1 MNVGKHLSA
10 VTAVIVVAI
19 MAPFAV
25 AIDDITWT
33 SALTGSQ
40 QWQVDGNW
48 APATFPNSGD
58 DNAIIAVSSDLTLD
72 VGPADV
78 AVVALTLDGTN
89 AGTDIDVTSSGGR
102 LLLQND
108 DNNTSTDPEPGNP
121 DVDDILVLEGVNHGR
136 VYVTTSGVAGST
148 NTISAPIRLSNNGFL
163 EGVDFFGTQSIT
175 LSGAMDIVG
184 AAANDSGSLR
194 SYLPTGAKV
203 HVTGNINL
211 TDAGDNTTGRFL
223 VLNNY
228 YTTDHADPPRGMIEI
243 SGTIS
248 GAGGIIAG
256 WTWDVDGTDDG
267 TDDTLYDPADPPGVP
282 LGTVILSGDN
292 SFTEDVLQ
300 ARGNLVLAHDG
311 ALGVDNTFR
320 QAGPAGNSKEVGYN
334 VISNSDDRNIANNVG
349 IAQWTTVR
357 GATGIAGLEGVGDH
371 SIEFS
376 GEVVTSNTRGWVN
389 LLPSGKTLT
398 LSGPQYPLEGGD
410 NVDPDRI
417 YTIDGTG
424 KTVVTGGIHNRHPIN
439 NGMAPISRGHL
450 RVRGSGTVVV
460 DFDPSNAPDTDSDY
474 AGYTWMEG
482 GNLHFGDND
491 DLSGSAILSSG
502 GAVGV
507 DAGVINNSTFLGLLT
522 NSSNPNFTPVDNAPF
537 FLTYDVANAIFTRYS
552 EGGLMLGTVA
562 GVDEYTQ
569 NLNFTSGDLA
579 RAANMTLAARET
591 GSSYTG
597 TITPSTS
604 VVINPNTYQLGG
616 GSGTLTLPNANQL
629 TGARNLL
636 VTNGGEVWLQ
646 GSNNYTGTT
655 KVIGKYRGSLQE
667 YAAVNSADPDGDG
680 KYGETPVRV
689 AISSTLTVSSLAN
702 GGSAS
707 SIGSSSN
714 AAGNL
719 VIQGSTFKYVGG
731 ATSTNRLFTVGTA
744 GATLDA
750 SGSGAVDFNNTGA
763 LAIDTAEDR
772 NGVISISVPGNGN
785 NTIFGVPQL
794 AFYNA
799 PFPTDDLVPGMKVFT
814 VEGDFT
820 DDDSPVVITSIPS
833 PEVVQ
838 VAEIDL
844 VASEEDNE
852 LTTTPNRWPG
862 YTEPANIRS
871 IQFGPAPAR
880 RLTLTGSNTG
890 SNTLAPLVGNASD
903 IGEATGTEVTDGHG
917 TVGITKTGVGKW
929 ILTGNNTYTG
939 TTNVEAGTLLVNG
952 NQTAATGL
960 TTVSAGATLGGTGT
974 IGGAIVNNG
983 SVAPGASVGTL
994 SALGDVTM
1002 GADSHFAVEISGL
1015 NADQLAVTGNLDLT
1029 ALGNALDV
1037 TGAGSNPAGWII
1049 ATYAGMLTGEFESI
1063 TAGFFVDY
1071 GAGTNSQITLSALT
1085 GVPGDY
1091 NKNGKVDAPDYTI
1104 WRNHLGQSFQLDNEG
1119 GITPGLVTAADYDF
1133 WKSHFGEPAGAGA
1146 GGLAAGATV
1155 PEPASYLL
1163 AILGLFVIIIVR
1175 KRGVYLFDTPRYGH

>member
-1 MNVGKHLSA
+1 MNIATGFVTGNVTVASLKLGGTGAAVTTDLTATSPLRIVFENTELNDTATNPGDPNADPEIEPEPIWSFNQARSLIWSTGTAGVGK
-10 VTAVIVVAI
+10 
-19 MAPFAV
+19 
-25 AIDDITWT
+25 
-33 SALTGSQ
+33 
-40 QWQVDGNW
+40 
-48 APATFPNSGD
+48 
-58 DNAIIAVSSDLTLD
+58 
-72 VGPADV
+72 
-78 AVVALTLDGTN
+78 
-89 AGTDIDVTSSGGR
+89 
-102 LLLQND
+102 
-108 DNNTSTDPEPGNP
+108 
-121 DVDDILVLEGVNHGR
+121 VNR
-136 VYVTTSGVAGST
+136 
-148 NTISAPIRLSNNGFL
+148 ISAPIQFNDGVDVEGDRDLHLYGDL
-163 EGVDFFGTQSIT
+163 YEGVIDRDGYQVGFDEILESSISSL
-175 LSGAMDIVG
+175 LSG
-184 AAANDSGSLR
+184 
-194 SYLPTGAKV
+194 GAKLYI
-203 HVTGNINL
+203 HGNINSVGVNAAGTV
-211 TDAGDNTTGRFL
+211 TDSDGPGGDRRFAINSAQGVPVPPDPQNPPDEVSRQGVVDVTGSILGNGLVSFGSGSGNNAQPLGIVILHGNSSAFTGRI
-223 VLNNY
+223 VM
-228 YTTDHADPPRGMIEI
+228 D
-243 SGTIS
+243 
-248 GAGGIIAG
+248 
-256 WTWDVDGTDDG
+256 
-267 TDDTLYDPADPPGVP
+267 
-282 LGTVILSGDN
+282 
-292 SFTEDVLQ
+292 
-300 ARGNLVLAHDG
+300 RGNLVLDHDN
-311 ALGVDNTFR
+311 ALGGGLFKSGNPPQGFGFNIISTDDN
-320 QAGPAGNSKEVGYN
+320 
-334 VISNSDDRNIANNVG
+334 RNIATATDV
-349 IAQWTTVR
+349 AQWHTVR
-357 GATGIAGLEGVGDH
+357 GATSVAGIEAMGDH

-376 GEVVTSNTRGWVN
+376 GTVVQSNTRGWIN
-389 LLPSGKTLT
+389 LLPAGKTLT
-398 LSGPQYPLEGGD
+398 LSGPQYPLEGDD
-410 NVDPDRI
+410 NDDPDRI
-417 YTIDGTG
+417 YTIDGSG
-424 KTVVTGGIHNRHPIN
+424 KTVITGGIHNRDPDN
-439 NGMAPISRGHL
+439 DGMAPISRGHL

-491 DLSGSAILSSG
+491 DLGGGAILSRG

-507 DAGVINNSTFLGLLT
+507 DAGVISNSTFLGLLT

-537 FLTYDVANAIFTRYS
+537 FLTFDTRHAVFTRYS

-569 NLNFTSGDLA
+569 NLNFTTGDLA

-591 GSSYTG
+591 GSTYTG

-646 GSNNYTGTT
+646 GSNNYTGNTHIRRKYLPSNENQALASQRLDGGGADDNDDATT
-655 KVIGKYRGSLQE
+655 
-667 YAAVNSADPDGDG
+667 DGL
-680 KYGETPVRV
+680 VR
-689 AISSTLTVSSLAN
+689 STLTVSSLAN

-1155 PEPASYLL
+1155 PEPASLVLVGLAMIGLSLL
-1163 AILGLFVIIIVR
+1163 R
-1175 KRGVYLFDTPRYGH
+1175 RRS